1 MFHKGQFKKG
11 QSGNPK
17 GRPKKIDFNIN
28 EETQE
33 FWSKFVSLVPDA
45 LKHFEEGIKKGN
57 KEDIRLF
64 MSVITTISKP
74 PKPTIK
80 LSEYKSTAER
90 MEAIFKAYEN
100 GEIDEDTL
108 EKLTRIVKI
117 MSDAIANDVEP
128 LLEEIKKRI
137 ELLDLRQKNQSL
149 INLHPNK
156 EEGKACF

>member
-1 MFHKGQFKKG
+1 
-11 QSGNPK
+11 
-17 GRPKKIDFNIN
+17 
-28 EETQE
+28 
-33 FWSKFVSLVPDA
+33 
-45 LKHFEEGIKKGN
+45 
-57 KEDIRLF
+57 

-100 GEIDEDTL
+100 GEIEEDTL

-117 MSDAIANDVEP
+117 MSDAIANDVAP

-156 EEGKACF
+156 EESKACF